1 VVRDP
6 AGGVLADAVD
16 AFVAE
21 LTPVVRDLAARA
33 PGVDAD
39 RLERDVV
46 VEAYNLACACIDA
59 DGLHTDDELWALAAA
74 FGHRLGGDLARSRP
88 ADVRAARLVAGRRS
102 WLDEPSTMFGLLLDA
117 DARDGTDHAAAYQRA
132 AVAVAHAVA
141 ATDRHTSARE
151 LAAIEAWRGRLLEAT
166 ARARSAAA
174 GTAAP
179 GLGGAGP
186 PGPGEEALPEDPPAR
201 PPDELLAELDA
212 LVGLADVKAEVHL
225 VAALLQVQ
233 ELRRQ
238 RGLPVMEQSRHL
250 VFTGNPGTGKT
261 TVARL
266 LAQIY
271 RTLRVVERGHLVE
284 VDRSDL
290 VAGYI
295 GQTATR
301 VVEVF
306 DAADEGVL
314 LIDEAYA
321 LARGGE
327 RDFGREAIDTIVK
340 LIEDR
345 RDRIVV
351 IMAGYTDEMD
361 ELIATNPG
369 LRSRFPKVIHFPD
382 YDTDELMAILAGQA
396 DRAGYL
402 LDDDAT
408 ARARAW
414 LEAAPRDRG
423 FGNGRAVRNLFEWA
437 VAAHAR
443 RVVDVED
450 PSDLVLVT
458 LNGADLP
465 DPGTGPSTGSMA
477 AAPSAPSVPS

>member
-6 AGGVLADAVD
+6 SGGVLADAVD

-33 PGVDAD
+33 PGVDSA

-88 ADVRAARLVAGRRS
+88 ADVRAAGLVAGRRT
-102 WLDEPSTMFGLLLDA
+102 WLDEPSTMFGLLVDA
-117 DARDGTDHAAAYQRA
+117 DARDGTGHAATYQRA
-132 AVAVAHAVA
+132 GVAVAHAVA

-151 LAAIEAWRGRLLEAT
+151 LAAIEAWRGRLLEA
-166 ARARSAAA
+166 ARARPATSA
-174 GTAAP
+174 GD
-179 GLGGAGP
+179 GGAP
-186 PGPGEEALPEDPPAR
+186 VPEPDVAAEDPPAR
-201 PPDELLAELDA
+201 PLDELRAELDA
-212 LVGLADVKAEVHL
+212 LVGLAEVKAEVHL

-271 RTLRVVERGHLVE
+271 RTLRVVARGHLVE

-295 GQTATR
+295 GQTATK

-306 DAADEGVL
+306 DTADEGVL

-369 LRSRFPKVIHFPD
+369 LRSRFPKVVFFPD
-382 YDTDELMAILAGQA
+382 YGTDELMAILASQA
-396 DRAGYL
+396 DRGGYL
-402 LDDDAT
+402 LDDAAAT
-408 ARARAW
+408 RARAW

-443 RVVDVED
+443 RVVDVAD

-458 LNGADLP
+458 LTGADLP
-465 DPGTGPSTGSMA
+465 DPGTGPSTGSVAA
-477 AAPSAPSVPS
+477 AAPSPPA